1 MNIYTPITITEE
13 IEQRFKPTRLSVKEL
28 NGVKYLCKSTRRDFI
43 KYTGSG
49 SFWKSI
55 VKKYGKKNVKTL
67 WVSDWFYCPHHIQ
80 EFALMYSEYNQ
91 VVESDAW
98 ANLRPENGLDGGKT
112 REISANKGKMIGV
125 DKSGKTCLIDVDSPT
140 VSSGVVV
147 SVNKGTVG
155 VINVTTGETSRISQS
170 EYQSMSS
177 NYKTYTSGKMSTL
190 DDDGKIQFVDVD
202 DPRVLSGELSHI
214 LKGTMTVKNSF
225 GEYIK
230 VSVNDA
236 RVISGE
242 LQPVQSKMVN
252 IIDDFGNSFSVSV
265 DDPKYI
271 SGEYKF
277 SGGPKKGYKQKIVTC
292 PHCGKSGGQSNMSRS
307 HFDKCEFNQS
317 THHEVKSY

>member
-1 MNIYTPITITEE
+1 MTIYTPISITEE
-13 IEQRFKPTRLSVKEL
+13 IEQNFKPTRLAVKEC
-28 NGVKYLCKSTRRDFI
+28 NGIKYLCKSTRRDFI

-91 VVESDAW
+91 IVESDVW

-112 REISANKGKMIGV
+112 RKISSNKGKMIGV
-125 DKSGKTCLIDVDSPT
+125 DKTGKTFLVDVDSPI
-140 VSSGVVV
+140 VSSGEVV
-147 SVNKGTVG
+147 SVNKGTIG
-155 VINVTTGETSRISQS
+155 VIDVVTGKTSRISQS
-170 EYQSMSS
+170 DYQSNPN
-177 NYKTYTSGKMSTL
+177 NYKTYTRGKMSAR
-190 DDDGKIQFVDVD
+190 DDEGKIRFVDVN
-202 DPRVLSGELSHI
+202 DPRVLSGELSHM
-214 LKGTMTVKNSF
+214 LKSTMTVKDSF
-225 GEYIK
+225 GKCIK

-236 RVISGE
+236 RVTSGE
-242 LQPVQSKMVN
+242 LQPIQFKMVN
-252 IIDDFGNSFSVSV
+252 IIDNFGNSFSVPV

-292 PHCGKSGGQSNMSRS
+292 PHCGKSGGESNMTRH
-307 HFDKCEFNQS
+307 HFDKCKFKP
-317 THHEVKSY
+317 TIRHED